1 MLSIWPTVKCV
12 YVKHK
17 SVTYKPWLQTHLHP
31 MCLHH
36 CEVEMLSVFLNSW
49 PWYQSPKRFDCSADS
64 VWYWYSRCG
73 WFLSYQR
80 DAPPPASLSVPQYY
94 YLLKTLLITAFK
106 SKVSPCHRISSC
118 IRYLL
123 TGTMKW
129 ITVWFEEQPLL
140 YYCTNCCSV
149 QLCFVFLFC
158 FYWGSPESRK
168 AAKSTTVDVSLPIV
182 CFALQTFKKKGK
194 GLGCFHQ
201 HNVSTT
207 VHTI

>member
-12 YVKHK
+12 YVKH
-17 SVTYKPWLQTHLHP
+17 KPWLQTHLHP

-49 PWYQSPKRFDCSADS
+49 PWYQSPKRFDCSAYS
-64 VWYWYSRCG
+64 VWGWYSRCG

-80 DAPPPASLSVPQYY
+80 DAPPPRLTVCPPI
-94 YLLKTLLITAFK
+94 LLITKTLLITAFK

-118 IRYLL
+118 ILYLL

-149 QLCFVFLFC
+149 QLCFVLFLLRK
-158 FYWGSPESRK
+158 SRK
-168 AAKSTTVDVSLPIV
+168 P
-182 CFALQTFKKKGK
+182 K
-194 GLGCFHQ
+194 GLKK
-201 HNVSTT
+201 HNSRCEFTHRVFRITDIQKKEK
-207 VHTI
+207 V